1 MSCLWPLYAPLY
13 MGGGYGACTRNVCGP
28 CMPPY
33 APCVTPM
40 PHLSPHHTPLRLPYA
55 FTVPSLVTFL
65 APRLWLTLLPCL
77 CLACG
82 PGMPLTLVCPPCGPG
97 MPLTLVCPPC
107 GPGMP
112 LTLVCHPCTPPV
124 SPHTHPDLHCFM
136 PSTVT
141 ALTNPPVAMN
151 TCLGPACLPCTHVWA
166 LHACHGA

>member
-1 MSCLWPLYAPLY
+1 
-13 MGGGYGACTRNVCGP
+13 
-28 CMPPY
+28 
-33 APCVTPM
+33 M

-55 FTVPSLVTFL
+55 FTVPSLVTF
-65 APRLWLTLLPCL
+65 
-77 CLACG
+77 
-82 PGMPLTLVCPPCGPG
+82 
-97 MPLTLVCPPC
+97 
-107 GPGMP
+107 P